1 MNIGKCKRILVRGAE
16 HMESK
21 EIASLLLDIGC
32 LELSPSK
39 PFSYAS
45 GLKGPIYCDNRKLL
59 SHPKER
65 SIIVGAFIQKLVKSG
80 WKYDQ
85 LAGLATA
92 GIPYAAFVAERSNE
106 PMVYVRSKPKAHGK
120 RQQVEGDFKE
130 GESVVLF
137 EDLINQGASLNEAL
151 LGVKDSGLIVS
162 GCLAI
167 VHYQTPKA
175 ESVFKE
181 WALPFHYL
189 TDFDS
194 VSKVALE
201 KGLISEAEYE
211 LLETW
216 KKDPKSWSE
225 KYGAK

>member
-1 MNIGKCKRILVRGAE
+1 MGPKD
-16 HMESK
+16 
-21 EIASLLLDIGC
+21 IANLLLDIGC

-59 SHPKER
+59 SHTKER
-65 SIIVGAFIQKLVKSG
+65 TLIVDAFIKKLSESG
-80 WKYDQ
+80 WAYDKV
-85 LAGLATA
+85 AGLATA
-92 GIPYAAFVAERSNE
+92 GIPYAAFVADRNNE

-120 RQQVEGDFKE
+120 RQQVEGDFSP

-175 ESVFKE
+175 EEVFKT
-181 WALPFHYL
+181 WGLNFLYL
-189 TDFDS
+189 TDFDAICS
-194 VSKVALE
+194 AALE
-201 KGLISEAEYE
+201 KGLITEQELS

-216 KKDPKSWSE
+216 KEDPKAWSE
-225 KYGAK
+225 KYGN